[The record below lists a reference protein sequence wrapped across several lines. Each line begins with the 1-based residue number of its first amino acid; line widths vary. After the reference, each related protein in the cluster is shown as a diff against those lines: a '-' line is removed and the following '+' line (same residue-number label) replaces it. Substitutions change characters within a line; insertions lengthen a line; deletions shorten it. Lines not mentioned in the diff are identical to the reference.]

1 VGLKMESVFVYGNL
15 MDDNVQRLAFGRK
28 VEFVYDVLFDYIKQD
43 VVMGR
48 NRTFTIIP
56 KRGFSV
62 NGAILYL
69 NPEEVSFIEQ
79 KQGSQFKKIKVK
91 LNSGKEAWT
100 YAYA

>member
-1 VGLKMESVFVYGNL
+1 MESLFVFGNL

-28 VEFVYDVLFDYIKQD
+28 VDFVYDVLFDYIKQD
-43 VVMGR
+43 IIINK

-69 NPEEVSFIEQ
+69 NPDEVSLIEQ
-79 KQGSQFKKIKVK
+79 KQGSSFKKIKVR
-91 LNSGKEAWT
+91 LNSGKDAWT
-100 YAYA
+100 YVKT

>member
-1 VGLKMESVFVYGNL
+1 MESVFVYGNL
-15 MDDNVQRLAFGRK
+15 MDDNVQQLAFGRK

-43 VVMGR
+43 MVLGR
-48 NRTFTIIP
+48 SRTFTIIP

-69 NPEEVSFIEQ
+69 KPEEVSFIEQ
-79 KQGSQFKKIKVK
+79 KQGTHFKKIRVR

-100 YAYA
+100 YAHA

>member
-1 VGLKMESVFVYGNL
+1 MESVFVYGNL